1 MTMSKGQLT
10 RHERGCSRANA
21 EQASCAFGA
30 VVGMARCVVPDR
42 VVAVGT
48 NIRAS
53 LAFEGVAPLDAARTS
68 QRDVPTTL
76 DTYRASR
83 LCQLLFLFAVL
94 FIAGDCSRVQ
104 AKEVFAEFDQGN
116 KLYEEGKYSE
126 AAAVYEKVVKA
137 GQVSA

>member
-1 MTMSKGQLT
+1 M
-10 RHERGCSRANA
+10 
-21 EQASCAFGA
+21 
-30 VVGMARCVVPDR
+30 VGTARCAVPAR
-42 VVAVGT
+42 VVAGGT

-76 DTYRASR
+76 DTYQASR
-83 LCQLLFLFAVL
+83 LCQLLFLLAVL
-94 FIAGDCSRVQ
+94 LIAGGCGPAQ

-126 AAAVYEKVVKA
+126 AAAVYEKV
-137 GQVSA
+137 